1 MADRGSDISLQR
13 KILAIIGGLKRQ
25 AGERRALTTV
35 EAGVKTVERHLMVKA
50 LESLLMCLLQYRESS

>member
-50 LESLLMCLLQYRESS
+50 LES